1 MTYHDVPTER
11 AEEIRAMSAPELKLE
26 ALKLTDECDKLA
38 RYAKRTETQ
47 ENRYSEALDE
57 REFID
62 LQVRKNDLAESVRS
76 GKAFVV
82 GPNTGKDDSR
92 WSANVNLRSAGKA
105 WQVRDNADGDEVRG
119 RAVDALEGIGATDE
133 IIQRAL
139 DTMLEQSRFAQ
150 ENNELARRIAVCSSP
165 EYARAFA
172 KLAVDPVSGHN
183 SWTSAERAAWD
194 KMLEARAAMAVGADA
209 TGGFMVPTHLDPTI
223 ILTNSGTSNV
233 IRSISR
239 QVTLAS
245 QTRWHG
251 VSSAGVTA
259 SYDAEATEVSDDSPT
274 VAGPTIDTFQ
284 GQAFIRAS
292 VQAFDDIAN
301 LQSEALRLF
310 ADAKDRLEETKFTV
324 GVGSTEPTGVFT
336 TIAATTASRVVSTTA
351 ATIGVVDLDAVYKAV
366 PARHRRVAHW
376 LANPTYTLAVKAL
389 GTAVSASY
397 SGDLRDPAAGRIH
410 GLNMVESDD
419 APATQTTTALDSEIL
434 LGDFSQFVIVDRLGA
449 SAEFIPHLFATANG
463 RPTGERGMYFRFR
476 NGSGVVNTNA
486 FRLLCDKTSA

>member
-1 MTYHDVPTER
+1 MPHVDELR
-11 AEEIRAMSAPELKLE
+11 AELAALDAEIKALHQTEDGELREFTPSMQTRFDELREERKELHE
-26 ALKLTDECDKLA
+26 KLTKHDAIAQAAQDPA
-38 RYAKRTETQ
+38 RVA
-47 ENRYSEALDE
+47 
-57 REFID
+57 
-62 LQVRKNDLAESVRS
+62 
-76 GKAFVV
+76 
-82 GPNTGKDDSR
+82 GPNNNKPKWG
-92 WSANVNLRSAGKA
+92 ANTKFRSAGRA
-105 WQVRDNADGDEVRG
+105 WQVRDGADGDELRG
-119 RAVDALEGIGATDE
+119 RAVDALERVGASDASIE
-133 IIQRAL
+133 RAL
-139 DTMLEQSRFAQ
+139 DTMLEQARHPQ
-150 ENNELARRIAVCSSP
+150 EQNELARRIAVCSSP
-165 EYARAFA
+165 DYARAFA
-172 KLAVDPVSGHN
+172 KLAVDPISGHN
-183 SWTSAERAAWD
+183 TWTSAERAAWD

-233 IRSISR
+233 IRAISR

-274 VAGPTIDTFQ
+274 LAGPQIDTFQ

-324 GVGSTEPTGVFT
+324 GAGSTEPTGVFT
-336 TIAATTASRVVSTTA
+336 TIAATTASRIVSTTA
-351 ATIGVVDLDAVYKAV
+351 ATIGRADLEAVYKAV
-366 PARHRRVAHW
+366 PARHRRVARW
-376 LANPTYTLAVKAL
+376 LANPLYTLAVKAL
-389 GTAVSASY
+389 GTEVSASY
-397 SGDLRDPAAGRIH
+397 SGDLREPAASRWYD
-410 GLNMVESDD
+410 LPVVESDD
-419 APATQTTTALDSEIL
+419 APSTQTTTALDSEVL

-449 SAEFIPHLFATANG
+449 SAEFVPHLFSTGNG

-486 FRLLCDKTSA
+486 FRLLVDKTSA